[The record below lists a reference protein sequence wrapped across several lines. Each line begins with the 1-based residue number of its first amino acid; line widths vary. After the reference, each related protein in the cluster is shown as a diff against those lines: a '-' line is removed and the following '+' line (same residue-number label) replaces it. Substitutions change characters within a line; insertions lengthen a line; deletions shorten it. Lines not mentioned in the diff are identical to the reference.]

1 MTPDRSTLIT
11 GLLIVLAPAAA
22 VYGAR
27 HIGGGAGDAIG
38 AEIRPL
44 PPVPHFEPLTTA
56 KADPARFAE
65 LPSPFWT
72 DPEPV
77 QPEVVPEII
86 PEAPKTKGVPEF
98 ILSTVMPHPTRPLAV
113 INGRPRAIGDPAAPG
128 WTLTAIDGEA
138 RQVVLTGPDGQ
149 LIRVRLTAARRP

>member
-1 MTPDRSTLIT
+1 MTHDRTTLIT

-22 VYGAR
+22 VYGSR
-27 HIGGGAGDAIG
+27 HIGAGAGDAIG

-44 PPVPHFEPLTTA
+44 PSVPDFEPLTAT
-56 KADPARFAE
+56 KANPTRFAD
-65 LPSPFWT
+65 LPSPFWA

-86 PEAPKTKGVPEF
+86 PEAPKAKGVPEF

-128 WTLTAIDGEA
+128 WTLTAIDGES

-149 LIRVRLTAARRP
+149 LVRVRLTTTRRP